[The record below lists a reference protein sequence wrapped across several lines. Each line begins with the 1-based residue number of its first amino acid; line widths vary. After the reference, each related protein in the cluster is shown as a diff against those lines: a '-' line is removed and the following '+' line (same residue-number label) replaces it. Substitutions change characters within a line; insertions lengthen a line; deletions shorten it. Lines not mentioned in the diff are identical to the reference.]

1 MDLGSNLPNQYYFS
15 PLVEQPLLGQDL
27 IVFEASRSHSDTSDS
42 VRLIWTS
49 NQSDA
54 KIST

>member
-27 IVFEASRSHSDTSDS
+27 IVIEASLSHSDTSDS
-42 VRLIWTS
+42 VRLLWTS